1 MTEFAPQNCSN
12 RFKLKLV
19 EFFFIFEPSEIILQ
33 GLFSLTPVLF
43 VCFMFKLRLLE
54 ILQSGQNQN
63 RIKFRPISPKLG
75 FTDPMLL
82 KPKCVLGLSI

>member
-63 RIKFRPISPKLG
+63 RIKLRPISCKLG

-82 KPKCVLGLSI
+82 KPNCVLELYI